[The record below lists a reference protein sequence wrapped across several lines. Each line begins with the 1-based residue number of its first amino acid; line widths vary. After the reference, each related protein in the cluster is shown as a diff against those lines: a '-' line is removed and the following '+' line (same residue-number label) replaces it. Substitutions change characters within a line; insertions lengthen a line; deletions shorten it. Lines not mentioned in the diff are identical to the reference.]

1 VTVVVVVPVHCRS
14 AADAAVSA
22 GSSESES
29 ETERTRDLQERDEFA
44 SRLRHKDEERTRRVM
59 SKSEQKVIRY
69 HTRCCYNVQ
78 SKADMSQLN
87 LHTGPTTKKCK
98 TEKVKTDMLR
108 SNTKQSGES
117 T

>member
-87 LHTGPTTKKCK
+87 LPHG
-98 TEKVKTDMLR
+98 TD
-108 SNTKQSGES
+108 N
-117 T
+117 

>member
-22 GSSESES
+22 GSSES

-69 HTRCCYNVQ
+69 HTRCCYNMQ

-87 LHTGPTTKKCK
+87 LPHG
-98 TEKVKTDMLR
+98 TD
-108 SNTKQSGES
+108 N
-117 T
+117 